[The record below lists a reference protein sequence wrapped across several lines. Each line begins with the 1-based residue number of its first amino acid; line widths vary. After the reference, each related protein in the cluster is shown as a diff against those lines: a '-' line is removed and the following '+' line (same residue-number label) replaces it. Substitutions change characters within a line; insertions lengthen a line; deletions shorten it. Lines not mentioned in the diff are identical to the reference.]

1 MRQHEIP
8 PRAVPQRDDTYLEI
22 LTQAVFQAGFSWQV
36 VRAKWPHF
44 RQVFKGFRIVAVAR
58 FTPRDVER
66 LVKDP
71 GLIRNA
77 RKIRA
82 TVDNARMLAALARE
96 HGSVKAYIKSLRR
109 LPYRERVRGLSRR
122 FAFLGP
128 TGVYFFLWSVG
139 EEVPRWQDR
148 DPDRPGLSEERPSVV
163 KKRRS
168 RRAIRMRA

>member
-1 MRQHEIP
+1 MH
-8 PRAVPQRDDTYLEI
+8 
-22 LTQAVFQAGFSWQV
+22 
-36 VRAKWPHF
+36 AKWPHF
-44 RQVFKGFRIVAVAR
+44 RHVFKGFRIAAVAG
-58 FTPRDVER
+58 FTPRDLER
-66 LVKDP
+66 LAKDP

-77 RKIRA
+77 RKLRA
-82 TVDNARMLAALARE
+82 TVENARTLAALAKER
-96 HGSVKAYIKSLRR
+96 GSVKAYIKSLRK
-109 LPYRERVRGLSRR
+109 LPYRERVKELSRQ

-168 RRAIRMRA
+168 RRATRMRA